1 MEKDF
6 HYQIGL
12 SGNNY
17 VEKEGAV
24 YSHSEQ
30 MENGLIRVIE
40 CDLENKCMKVRTQSE
55 NGEWNELELNN
66 LKERDTIDL
75 NDKGMRWEG
84 TSLNGSPF
92 GYGSIYNEDN
102 NLIYEGFMFE
112 RMKVCYGKEF
122 YGDSGLNIVEYEG
135 NYYQNKRFGY
145 GELFDKKKKVVYE
158 GEWINNNPIEKRSI
172 VFDEVIKE
180 EEFHFGIKEITIGN
194 KCQYNGD
201 TLIIKGLGHLKR
213 IIIGDDCMD
222 SVTRFELKSII
233 SNCEYSES
241 IFLI

>member
-1 MEKDF
+1 MRDNAY
-6 HYQIGL
+6 YQTGL
-12 SGNNY
+12 SGNCY
-17 VEKEGAV
+17 LEKKESV
-24 YSHSEQ
+24 YYHSEE
-30 MENGLIRVIE
+30 MENGLIRVIK

-84 TSLNGSPF
+84 NSLNGSPF
-92 GYGSIYNEDN
+92 GFGSIYNEDN

-122 YGDSGLNIVEYEG
+122 YGDCGLVEYEG

-145 GELFDKKKKVVYE
+145 GELFDKKKELVYK

-213 IIIGDDCMD
+213 IIIGDDCMG
-222 SVTRFELKSII
+222 SVIRFELKSII